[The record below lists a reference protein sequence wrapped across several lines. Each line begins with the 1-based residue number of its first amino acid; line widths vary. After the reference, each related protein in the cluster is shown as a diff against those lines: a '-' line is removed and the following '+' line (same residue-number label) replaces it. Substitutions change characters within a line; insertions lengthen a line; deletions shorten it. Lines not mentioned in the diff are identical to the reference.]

1 MKKHSF
7 LIIAHNNFDILE
19 KLLRLLDDFRNDIF
33 VHIDSKVNNFDRDYF
48 GKIITKSTL
57 IFTERIDVQWG
68 GYSLVECKLL
78 LLKSAIR
85 TKEKYSY
92 YHLLSGVDLPIKS
105 NDYIHNF
112 FNENSGKEFIGYVN
126 DFGDFS
132 RIKYFHLFNEIGR
145 KVDPISKIKRY
156 INKLLLL
163 LQKLSKIDRI
173 SNKKFLRGANWFSI
187 SNNLVSFIL
196 ESEPAL
202 KRLYAYTILS
212 DECFLQTLVYNSEFY
227 DKVFKRNEHDTGHM
241 RLIDWKRGNPYIYQ
255 KKDYAELMQS
265 EMLFAR
271 KFDARIDA
279 DIIDAVYYKIMS
291 MNKSD

>member
-7 LIIAHNNFDILE
+7 LIIAHNNFDVLE

-33 VHIDSKVNNFDRDYF
+33 VHVDSKVDNFDFDYF
-48 GKIITKSTL
+48 KKIITKSTL

-85 TKEKYSY
+85 TEEEYSY

-105 NDYIHNF
+105 NDYIHHF
-112 FNENSGKEFIGYVN
+112 FNENDGKEFIGYIK
-126 DFGDFS
+126 DFGDLS
-132 RIKYFHLFNEIGR
+132 RIKYYHLFNELGR
-145 KVDPISKIKRY
+145 KVDFNSKIKKF

-163 LQKLSKIDRI
+163 LQKLSKINRI
-173 SNKKFLRGANWFSI
+173 NNKEFFRGANWFSI
-187 SNNLVSFIL
+187 SNNLASFVV
-196 ESEPAL
+196 ESEPVL
-202 KRLYAYTILS
+202 KKIYAYTILS
-212 DECFLQTLVYNSEFY
+212 DECFLQTLVYNSDFY

-241 RLIDWKRGNPYIYQ
+241 RLIDWHRGKPYIYI
-255 KKDYAELMQS
+255 KNDYNELMQS

-271 KFDARIDA
+271 KFDAKIDA
-279 DIIDAVYYKIMS
+279 DIIDAVYDKVTS
-291 MNKSD
+291 MNK